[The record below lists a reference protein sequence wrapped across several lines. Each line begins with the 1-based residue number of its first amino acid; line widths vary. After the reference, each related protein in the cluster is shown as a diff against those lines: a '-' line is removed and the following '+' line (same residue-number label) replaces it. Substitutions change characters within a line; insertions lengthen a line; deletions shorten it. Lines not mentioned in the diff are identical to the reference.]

1 MSIRH
6 QIWRVS
12 IELDNFQLCSHFSLF
27 RHAPGGGLANIQPGI
42 TIDLSSLNQLT
53 ISLDQSSIRI
63 GPGNRW
69 RNVYELL
76 DSKDLSTSG
85 GRVADVGVGG
95 LVLGGTCRNLSQSY
109 QGTDYV

>member
-1 MSIRH
+1 MNIR
-6 QIWRVS
+6 
-12 IELDNFQLCSHFSLF
+12 
-27 RHAPGGGLANIQPGI
+27 PGV

-53 ISLDQSSIRI
+53 ISLNQSSIRI

-85 GRVADVGVGG
+85 GRVADVRVGG
-95 LVLGGTCRNLSQSY
+95 LVFRGTCRNLSQRY
-109 QGTDYV
+109 QGPDYV